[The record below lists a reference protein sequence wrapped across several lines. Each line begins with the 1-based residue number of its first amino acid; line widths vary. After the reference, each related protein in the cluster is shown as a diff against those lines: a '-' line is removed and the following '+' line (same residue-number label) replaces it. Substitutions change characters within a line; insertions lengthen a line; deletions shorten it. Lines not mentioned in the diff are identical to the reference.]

1 MMSIRAAVRSRA
13 IVSSRHN
20 SVHRLR
26 TIRSAISLLT
36 GIPRTRIPRT
46 RIPLT
51 RIPLAIA
58 CLARRLLAG
67 AQYNAIGEG
76 QRSGRPELA
85 QRRRRRHR
93 HRPALVT
100 HLWGD
105 GCAVVSTCM
114 LSAPPASARDAPS
127 WRAAAPLA
135 SAVEGR
141 ATWSRPS
148 PLTNRPLT
156 SRPSPEGA
164 QWQWAA

>member
-1 MMSIRAAVRSRA
+1 MSIRAAVRSRA
-13 IVSSRHN
+13 VVSCRHN

-36 GIPRTRIPRT
+36 RIPRTCISLTRIPLT

-58 CLARRLLAG
+58 HRLLDG

-76 QRSGRPELA
+76 QRRGRPELA

-105 GCAVVSTCM
+105 GGAVVSTCM
-114 LSAPPASARDAPS
+114 LSAPPASVRDAPS

-141 ATWSRPS
+141 S
-148 PLTNRPLT
+148 P